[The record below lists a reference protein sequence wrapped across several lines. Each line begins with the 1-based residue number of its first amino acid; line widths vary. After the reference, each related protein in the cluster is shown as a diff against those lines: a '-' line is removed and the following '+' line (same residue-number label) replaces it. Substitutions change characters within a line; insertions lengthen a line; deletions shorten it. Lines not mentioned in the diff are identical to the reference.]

1 MTRSSTLALAI
12 ALSLAAPFAVA
23 QDAAPAPSQ
32 AQPVSENP
40 FFAPSPLPYF
50 LPQFDRIR
58 DEHFVPALEKGMA
71 AQRAEVTAIANNA
84 EAPTFENTIVAL
96 EKSGELLNRATT
108 VFFSLAGANTNPTIQ
123 KIQGEMAPKLSAHSD
138 AIVLDGKLFA
148 RIKALYDQR
157 DSLGLDAEGL
167 RLLERYH
174 TDFVRAGANLSD
186 AD

>member
-58 DEHFVPALEKGMA
+58 DEHFVPALERGMA
-71 AQRAEVTAIANNA
+71 AHRAEVAASRSCVPS
-84 EAPTFENTIVAL
+84 APPC
-96 EKSGELLNRATT
+96 SATT
-108 VFFSLAGANTNPTIQ
+108 RTPPMCSRTRRR
-123 KIQGEMAPKLSAHSD
+123 
-138 AIVLDGKLFA
+138 A
-148 RIKALYDQR
+148 RSKP
-157 DSLGLDAEGL
+157 S
-167 RLLERYH
+167 
-174 TDFVRAGANLSD
+174 TS
-186 AD
+186 